1 MPLPAI
7 TSPRTTAHRDQL
19 RVSEPLAHRRG
30 REAED
35 LSADWLSAKGL
46 LLLGRNLRVR
56 GGEVDL
62 LMLDG
67 STWVFVEVKYRSRS
81 DFGGASAS
89 IDWRKQRRIRHA
101 ASCLLQ
107 ERFGNRRW
115 PACRFDVVLI
125 EAGTLRWLQGAF

>member
-1 MPLPAI
+1 MSPPVT
-7 TSPRTTAHRDQL
+7 TSPRTTASRDQQGF
-19 RVSEPLAHRRG
+19 SEPLAHRRG
-30 REAED
+30 RRAED

-46 LLLGRNLRVR
+46 QLLGRNLRVR

-62 LMLDG
+62 LMLEG
-67 STWVFVEVKYRSRS
+67 STWVFVEVKYRSRT

-89 IDWRKQRRIRHA
+89 VDWRKQRRIRHA
-101 ASCLLQ
+101 ANCLLQ

-125 EAGTLRWLQGAF
+125 EAGTMHWLQGAF